1 VNAWWAE
8 WSTYRPSDFL
18 MFSPRI
24 YWRLFESLN
33 EAWWPAQLLFV
44 GVPLAWLAGRRRRAG
59 ESEALALRG
68 AALFLA
74 VCWWIVAWFFLQLR
88 YAPINWAASG
98 FAVAFALQGVAL
110 LSLAMSGH
118 VLGEKRAARQG
129 AGIVLVL
136 WGLLGHPLLA
146 PTVGRPWTQ
155 AEVFGLAPDPTAIGT
170 LGVLLLLDAQ
180 TPAARLLLHVLWFVP
195 ISWCALSAA
204 TLATMDSPQA
214 WVILVAMLLA
224 AAGALR
230 SG

>member
-1 VNAWWAE
+1 MSGWWAE

-24 YWRLFESLN
+24 YWRLFESVN

-44 GVPLAWLAGRRRRAG
+44 GVPLAWLAWRHRRAD
-59 ESEALALRG
+59 ERADLALRG

-110 LSLAMSGH
+110 LSLALSGH
-118 VLGEKRAARQG
+118 VLGEERAARQCM
-129 AGIVLVL
+129 GIALVL

-146 PTVGRPWTQ
+146 PSSGRAWTQ

-170 LGVLLLLDAQ
+170 LGFLLLLNAQ
-180 TPAARLLLHVLWFVP
+180 TFTVRLLLRLLWFVP
-195 ISWCALSAA
+195 MAWCALSAA

-214 WVILVAMLLA
+214 WVMLAAMLLA
-224 AAGALR
+224 AAGARR